1 MSYRWFI
8 IARVLHV
15 LAVVVWIG
23 GIAAVT
29 TVMFPA
35 MRRLDSNEQ
44 KVWLFDQIERRFR
57 PQARI
62 AWLIVGLSGLYMVV
76 ALNAWLRFTQAH
88 YWWMHAMVAL
98 WLVFGL
104 MLFLIEPLIVG
115 PRLERELAS
124 EPAKALARIE
134 TMHWV
139 LLVLSLMVIAAA
151 VAGIYGWF

>member
-1 MSYRWFI
+1 VNYRWLVV
-8 IARVLHV
+8 ARVLHV
-15 LAVVVWIG
+15 IAIVVWIG
-23 GIAAVT
+23 GIAVVT
-29 TVMFPA
+29 TVIFPA

-44 KVWLFDQIERRFR
+44 KVWLFEQVERRFR

-62 AWLIVGLSGLYMVV
+62 AWLIVGLSGFYMVV
-76 ALNAWLRFTQAH
+76 ALNAWPRFTEAR
-88 YWWMHAMVAL
+88 YWWMHAMVIL
-98 WLVFGL
+98 WLIFGL

-115 PRLERELAS
+115 PRLARELAN

-151 VAGIYGWF
+151 VAGSYGWF

>member
-44 KVWLFDQIERRFR
+44 KVWLFQRIERRFR
-57 PQARI
+57 PQARV
-62 AWLIVGLSGLYMVV
+62 AWLIVGLSGLYMVGS
-76 ALNAWLRFTQAH
+76 LDAWGRFRSIH
-88 YWWMHAMVAL
+88 FWWMDAMVAL
-98 WLVFGL
+98 WAIFGL
-104 MLFLIEPLIVG
+104 LLFLIEPFIVG
-115 PRLERELAS
+115 PRLEETLRS
-124 EPAKALARIE
+124 EPAKALRRIE
-134 TMHWV
+134 AMHWV
-139 LLVLSLMVIAAA
+139 LLGLSLFVIAAV
-151 VAGIYGWF
+151 VAGIYGSL